1 MTVTSA
7 PHYDLKDA
15 DKPTSRRTIHPDNWQ
30 IMKVQA
36 QVRSKLQTRIGE
48 NASQLGPDI

>member
-7 PHYDLKDA
+7 PHYDLEDA
-15 DKPTSRRTIHPDNWQ
+15 DKPTSRWTIHPDNWQ

-36 QVRSKLQTRIGE
+36 QVRSELQTRLDG
-48 NASQLGPDI
+48 NASQLGLDI